1 MVGINAGTFAVYFSR
16 GENKTEEV
24 KTRKDSLGLW
34 STESLDLRL
43 ADCVILK

>member
-16 GENKTEEV
+16 EENKTEEV
-24 KTRKDSLGLW
+24 KTRKDSLGVW
-34 STESLDLRL
+34 NTEFLDLRL